1 MVERLSARLAIGW
14 QRLRLKF
21 NLQSKIIVLVTGSM
35 LLILFTSSYLH
46 TVRTRAVVEQNHYDG
61 AISQTTVLA
70 ERISRYDYFSSL
82 DDLQQ
87 EMQLVAGSRP
97 DFKQIDA
104 YLSTS
109 SGPQLVAT
117 TAPGAPRL
125 ASLPT
130 SGKTET
136 NDEYPNLRSTEVS
149 RNNNNYWLITSDIK
163 NSHQSG
169 FIQALVLK
177 SAHHELVDSLH
188 REYNLFLFAAVAA
201 SVGLLYLLFSFF
213 FRRPVRE
220 ILQAMALTRGGNLS
234 ARAPVRRD
242 DELGEI
248 AHGFNNLMDDVAS
261 RSTEREDLLK
271 QIGELNNDLLRK
283 VEAAT
288 AELRATNANLIR
300 TQQRLAHSE
309 RMAAIGQITASL
321 AHEIGTPLN
330 AVAGHLQLLG
340 RNHREEPD
348 TQRRLNIINGQL
360 TSIVQTVRGLLERT
374 HQRATT
380 FKLLDI
386 NELVRELVQ
395 LIGPMLETRNIRL
408 AIELEQNLPLVMA
421 DRDSLYQVFL
431 NLVNNSCDAMPAGG
445 QLNITT
451 QFRSYDRQVE
461 ILVSDSGAGIE
472 ADVVEHLFEPMFT
485 TKQAGSGL
493 GLVIAHDIIV
503 EHRGSIELVSGSAG
517 AVFLL
522 TLPAADVDEL
532 SAGTN
537 AIEVETNAA

>member
-14 QRLRLKF
+14 QRLRLRF

-46 TVRTRAVVEQNHYDG
+46 TVRTRAVVEQNHFDG

-125 ASLPT
+125 VSLPT
-130 SGKTET
+130 SGKVST
-136 NDEYPNLRSTEVS
+136 NDEYPNLRSTEIS
-149 RNNNNYWLITSDIK
+149 RNNNNYWLITSDIR

-201 SVGLLYLLFSFF
+201 SVALLYLLFNFF

-261 RSTEREDLLK
+261 RSAEREDLLK
-271 QIGELNNDLLRK
+271 QIRELNSDLLQK

-288 AELRATNANLIR
+288 GELRATNANLIR

-340 RNHREEPD
+340 RNHRDEPD

-360 TSIVQTVRGLLERT
+360 SAIVQTVRGLLERT

-395 LIGPMLETRNIRL
+395 LIGPMLETRNIKL

-445 QLNITT
+445 HLNITT

-472 ADVVEHLFEPMFT
+472 PDVVQHLFEPMFT

-503 EHRGSIELVSGSAG
+503 DHRGSIELVSGADG

-522 TLPAADVDEL
+522 ILPAADGAEL
-532 SAGTN
+532 SVETN

>member
-14 QRLRLKF
+14 RRLRLKF

-61 AISQTTVLA
+61 AINQTTVLA
-70 ERISRYDYFSSL
+70 ERVSRYDYFSSL

-104 YLSTS
+104 YLNTS

-125 ASLPT
+125 ASLPM
-130 SGKTET
+130 SGKSET
-136 NDEYPNLRSTEVS
+136 NDEYPNLRSTEIS

-213 FRRPVRE
+213 FRRPVRD

-234 ARAPVRRD
+234 ARAPVRRA

-248 AHGFNNLMDDVAS
+248 AHGFNNLMDDVTS
-261 RSTEREDLLK
+261 RSAEREDLLK
-271 QIGELNNDLLRK
+271 QIRELNNDLLKK

-288 AELRATNANLIR
+288 CELRATNANLIR

-340 RNHREEPD
+340 RNHRDEPD

-386 NELVRELVQ
+386 NDLVRELVQ

-445 QLNITT
+445 YLNITT
-451 QFRSYDRQVE
+451 QLRAYDRQVE

-472 ADVVEHLFEPMFT
+472 PDVVEHLFEPMFT

-503 EHRGSIELVSGSAG
+503 EHRGNIELVSGSAG

-522 TLPAADVDEL
+522 TLPAADADEL
-532 SAGTN
+532 SVGTN

>member
-14 QRLRLKF
+14 QRLRLRF

-46 TVRTRAVVEQNHYDG
+46 TVRTRAVVEQNHFDG

-130 SGKTET
+130 SGKIAT
-136 NDEYPNLRSTEVS
+136 NDEYPNLRSTEIS
-149 RNNNNYWLITSDIK
+149 RNNNNYWLITSDIR

-201 SVGLLYLLFSFF
+201 SVALLYLLFSFF

-248 AHGFNNLMDDVAS
+248 AHGFNSLMDDVAS
-261 RSTEREDLLK
+261 RSAEREDLLK
-271 QIGELNNDLLRK
+271 QIGDLNNDLLQK

-288 AELRATNANLIR
+288 GELRATNANLIR

-340 RNHREEPD
+340 RNHRDEPD

-360 TSIVQTVRGLLERT
+360 SAIVQTVRGLLERT

-408 AIELEQNLPLVMA
+408 AIELEQDLPLVMA

-445 QLNITT
+445 HLNITT
-451 QFRSYDRQVE
+451 QLRSYDRQIE

-472 ADVVEHLFEPMFT
+472 PDVVQHLFEPMFT

-503 EHRGSIELVSGSAG
+503 DHRGSIELVSGSDG

-522 TLPAADVDEL
+522 TLPAADVAEL
-532 SAGTN
+532 SVETN
-537 AIEVETNAA
+537 VIEVETNAA

>member
-1 MVERLSARLAIGW
+1 
-14 QRLRLKF
+14 
-21 NLQSKIIVLVTGSM
+21 
-35 LLILFTSSYLH
+35 
-46 TVRTRAVVEQNHYDG
+46 
-61 AISQTTVLA
+61 
-70 ERISRYDYFSSL
+70 
-82 DDLQQ
+82 
-87 EMQLVAGSRP
+87 
-97 DFKQIDA
+97 
-104 YLSTS
+104 
-109 SGPQLVAT
+109 
-117 TAPGAPRL
+117 
-125 ASLPT
+125 
-130 SGKTET
+130 
-136 NDEYPNLRSTEVS
+136 
-149 RNNNNYWLITSDIK
+149 
-163 NSHQSG
+163 
-169 FIQALVLK
+169 
-177 SAHHELVDSLH
+177 
-188 REYNLFLFAAVAA
+188 
-201 SVGLLYLLFSFF
+201 
-213 FRRPVRE
+213 
-220 ILQAMALTRGGNLS
+220 
-234 ARAPVRRD
+234 
-242 DELGEI
+242 
-248 AHGFNNLMDDVAS
+248 MDDVAS
-261 RSTEREDLLK
+261 RSAEREDLLK
-271 QIGELNNDLLRK
+271 QIRELNSDLLQK

-288 AELRATNANLIR
+288 GELRATNANLIR

-340 RNHREEPD
+340 RNHRDEPD

-360 TSIVQTVRGLLERT
+360 SAIVQTVRGLLERT

-395 LIGPMLETRNIRL
+395 LIGPMLETRNIKL

-445 QLNITT
+445 HLNITT

-472 ADVVEHLFEPMFT
+472 PDVVQHLFEPMFT

-503 EHRGSIELVSGSAG
+503 DHRGSIELVSGADG

-522 TLPAADVDEL
+522 ILPAADGAEL
-532 SAGTN
+532 SVETN